1 MFEFVHIFKQML
13 IIFQKY
19 SSLNLFLQRGR
30 TNHTSMRANLT
41 KIYQYSK
48 NIHLL
53 ICSYFAA
60 RPDQPH
66 LYESKPAQ
74 RSPSGPHLQVNLFLL
89 CNFWR
94 KIPTERIQKLFRANS
109 KNSLGA
115 YYIQFGESES
125 IKRPVILSLS
135 YYDKSVRAQRIFTNS
150 IVRQSLWYRV
160 CVSWV
165 CKRWGHRLLSW
176 SLQSLFLPHSKL
188 TPKLFSTWFFTW
200 SFAQWAKKIFSSW
213 FCTQLAKTEYIYA
226 LKYFPLIPQEGLQKN
241 FPIKCLSMCMHA
253 RQFHR

>member
-1 MFEFVHIFKQML
+1 MFNFSHTFK
-13 IIFQKY
+13 
-19 SSLNLFLQRGR
+19 RGR

-115 YYIQFGESES
+115 YYIQFEESES

-135 YYDKSVRAQRIFTNS
+135 YYDKSLRAHRIFTNS

-176 SLQSLFLPHSKL
+176 SLPSLFLLTQSWRQNYFLPDFSHEPFPHSG
-188 TPKLFSTWFFTW
+188 PKEYFLHD
-200 SFAQWAKKIFSSW
+200 FAH
-213 FCTQLAKTEYIYA
+213 
-226 LKYFPLIPQEGLQKN
+226 N
-241 FPIKCLSMCMHA
+241 
-253 RQFHR
+253 